1 MKESLDLINSN
12 KIYKKIFLEV
22 YSKYKKYGKITGSFT
37 LKATTTE
44 ERQILFNFDSKA
56 LTEGK
61 AKIKC
66 STVRDLFNRKLK
78 EYSFEELLV
87 KVVGKEL
94 KTNKEVK
101 DEEKEQ
107 EEKFYDDILK
117 DSDDG
122 VGKQWFIEILDKKKY
137 GYNIIVRKYKSEI
150 RNLKELKRKII
161 LIINSLNKLP
171 YLNNEY
177 ENIAVFSAV
186 NTKDSH
192 FFDSDKFTG
201 RLFIKAISFILNKD
215 DPKDINEINE
225 LYYEVGILKD
235 EISNHTTIYGLN
247 AFNMDS
253 SEVKAVNSFN
263 LWKEPLQISISNLLK
278 IDYLEAIN
286 NTVFIFENPAVFHK
300 ILKVNG
306 DNISLIC
313 TSGQLNLSSYILFNK
328 IRNLKNIYYAGD
340 FDPEGLMIAYKI
352 KKRYKN
358 KVKFLN
364 YTRESYINT
373 MSNNI
378 IEEKSMSQLNKIN
391 CSELDEVINELRINK
406 RAAYQELLIDEYLDS
421 IKKVI
426 NYDFSKHDTTKRTSQ
441 DMVLCQYFGHK
452 KSNFFMLHF

>member
-137 GYNIIVRKYKSEI
+137 GYNIIVSKYKSEI

-201 RLFIKAISFILNKD
+201 RLFIKAIAFILNKD

-313 TSGQLNLSSYILFNK
+313 TSGQLNLSSYILLNK

-352 KKRYKN
+352 KKRYKD

-406 RAAYQELLIDEYLDS
+406 RAAYQELLIDEYLDL

-441 DMVLCQYFGHK
+441 G
-452 KSNFFMLHF
+452 NR

>member
-37 LKATTTE
+37 LKAANTE
-44 ERQILFNFDSKA
+44 ERRILSNFDSKV

-61 AKIKC
+61 AKIK
-66 STVRDLFNRKLK
+66 SITVKELFNRKLK
-78 EYSFEELLV
+78 DFSFEELLV

-94 KTNKEVK
+94 KTNKEIK
-101 DEEKEQ
+101 YEEKEQ
-107 EEKFYDDILK
+107 EEKFYEDILK
-117 DSDDG
+117 ACDNG
-122 VGKQWFIEILDKKKY
+122 IGRQWFTELLDKKKY
-137 GYNIIVRKYKSEI
+137 GYNIIARKYKSE
-150 RNLKELKRKII
+150 KEINKLEELNKII
-161 LIINSLNKLP
+161 ILTINSLNKLP

-192 FFDSDKFTG
+192 FFDIDKFTG

-247 AFNMDS
+247 AFNRDN

-263 LWKEPLQISISNLLK
+263 IWKEPLQISISNLLK

-286 NTVFIFENPAVFHK
+286 NVVFIFENPAVFNK
-300 ILKVNG
+300 ILKGNG

-313 TSGQLNLSSYILFNK
+313 TSGQLNLSSYIVLNK

-340 FDPEGLMIAYKI
+340 FDPEGLMIAYKL
-352 KKRYKN
+352 KKKYKD

-364 YTRESYINT
+364 YTKESYINT

-391 CSELDEVINELRINK
+391 CIELYEVIRELRINK
-406 RAAYQELLIDEYLDS
+406 RAAYQELLIDEYLDL
-421 IKKVI
+421 IKKI
-426 NYDFSKHDTTKRTSQ
+426 NRGI
-441 DMVLCQYFGHK
+441 L
-452 KSNFFMLHF
+452 

>member
-1 MKESLDLINSN
+1 MKESLNLINSN
-12 KIYKKIFLEV
+12 NIYKKIFLEV

-37 LKATTTE
+37 LKAANNE
-44 ERQILFNFDSKA
+44 ERRILSNFDSKV

-66 STVRDLFNRKLK
+66 STVRELFNRKLK

-94 KTNKEVK
+94 KTNKEIK
-101 DEEKEQ
+101 DEEKNQ

-117 DSDDG
+117 ACDNG
-122 VGKQWFIEILDKKKY
+122 IGRQWFLEVLDKKKY
-137 GYNIIVRKYKSEI
+137 GYNIIIRKYKSDKEI
-150 RNLKELKRKII
+150 NKLEELNKRII
-161 LIINSLNKLP
+161 LTINSLNKLP
-171 YLNNEY
+171 YLNNGY
-177 ENIAVFSAV
+177 ENIALFSAV
-186 NTKDSH
+186 NTRDSH
-192 FFDSDKFTG
+192 FFDNDKFTG

-313 TSGQLNLSSYILFNK
+313 TSGQLNLSSYILLNK

-352 KKRYKN
+352 KKRYKD

-406 RAAYQELLIDEYLDS
+406 RAAYQELLIDEYLDL

-441 DMVLCQYFGHK
+441 G
-452 KSNFFMLHF
+452 NR

>member
-1 MKESLDLINSN
+1 MKESLNLINSN

-37 LKATTTE
+37 LKAATTE

-117 DSDDG
+117 ASDDG

-278 IDYLEAIN
+278 IDYFEAIN

-313 TSGQLNLSSYILFNK
+313 TSGQLNLSSYILLNK

-352 KKRYKN
+352 KKRYKD

-406 RAAYQELLIDEYLDS
+406 RAAYQELLIDEYLDL

-426 NYDFSKHDTTKRTSQ
+426 NYDFSKHDTTKRTS
-441 DMVLCQYFGHK
+441 
-452 KSNFFMLHF
+452 

>member
-12 KIYKKIFLEV
+12 NIYKKIFSEV
-22 YSKYKKYGKITGSFT
+22 YSKYKKYGKITGSFN
-37 LKATTTE
+37 LKAANNE
-44 ERQILFNFDSKA
+44 ERRILSNFDSKV

-66 STVRDLFNRKLK
+66 STVRELFNRKLK

-94 KTNKEVK
+94 KTNKEIK
-101 DEEKEQ
+101 DEEKNQ

-117 DSDDG
+117 ACDNG
-122 VGKQWFIEILDKKKY
+122 IGRQWFLEVLYKKKY
-137 GYNIIVRKYKSEI
+137 GYNIIIRKYKSE
-150 RNLKELKRKII
+150 KEINKLEELNKRII
-161 LIINSLNKLP
+161 LTINSLNKLP

-192 FFDSDKFTG
+192 FFDIDKFTG

-247 AFNMDS
+247 AFNRDN
-253 SEVKAVNSFN
+253 SEVEAVNNFN
-263 LWKEPLQISISNLLK
+263 IWNEPLQISISNLLK
-278 IDYLEAIN
+278 IDYLESIN

-300 ILKVNG
+300 ILKANG

-313 TSGQLNLSSYILFNK
+313 TSGQLNLSSYIVLNK

-352 KKRYKN
+352 KKRYKD

-364 YTRESYINT
+364 YTKESYLNT
-373 MSNNI
+373 MSNNF

-391 CSELDEVINELRINK
+391 CIELEEVINELRINK
-406 RAAYQELLIDEYLDS
+406 RAAYQELLIDEYLDL
-421 IKKVI
+421 IKK
-426 NYDFSKHDTTKRTSQ
+426 Y
-441 DMVLCQYFGHK
+441 
-452 KSNFFMLHF
+452 

>member
-12 KIYKKIFLEV
+12 NIYKKIFSEV
-22 YSKYKKYGKITGSFT
+22 YSKYKKYGKITGSFN
-37 LKATTTE
+37 LKAANNE
-44 ERQILFNFDSKA
+44 ERRILSNFDSKV

-66 STVRDLFNRKLK
+66 STVRELFNRKLK

-94 KTNKEVK
+94 KTNKEIK
-101 DEEKEQ
+101 DEEKNQ

-117 DSDDG
+117 ACDNG
-122 VGKQWFIEILDKKKY
+122 IGRQWFLEVLYKKKY
-137 GYNIIVRKYKSEI
+137 GYNIIIRKYKSE
-150 RNLKELKRKII
+150 KEINKLEELNKRII
-161 LIINSLNKLP
+161 LTINSLNKLP

-192 FFDSDKFTG
+192 FFDIDKFTG

-247 AFNMDS
+247 AFNRDN
-253 SEVKAVNSFN
+253 SEVEAVNNFN
-263 LWKEPLQISISNLLK
+263 IWNEPLQISISNLLK
-278 IDYLEAIN
+278 IDYLESIN

-300 ILKVNG
+300 ILKANS

-313 TSGQLNLSSYILFNK
+313 TSGQLNLSSYIVLNK

-352 KKRYKN
+352 KKRYKD

-364 YTRESYINT
+364 YTKESYLNT
-373 MSNNI
+373 MSNNF

-391 CSELDEVINELRINK
+391 CIELDEVINELRINK
-406 RAAYQELLIDEYLDS
+406 RAAYQELLIDEYLDL
-421 IKKVI
+421 IKK
-426 NYDFSKHDTTKRTSQ
+426 Y
-441 DMVLCQYFGHK
+441 
-452 KSNFFMLHF
+452 

>member
-37 LKATTTE
+37 LKAATTE
-44 ERQILFNFDSKA
+44 ERQILFNFDSKV

-117 DSDDG
+117 ASDDG

-161 LIINSLNKLP
+161 LTINSLNKLP

-247 AFNMDS
+247 AFNRDN

-313 TSGQLNLSSYILFNK
+313 TSGQLNLSSYILLNK

-352 KKRYKN
+352 KKRYKD

-406 RAAYQELLIDEYLDS
+406 RAAYQELLIDEYLDL

-441 DMVLCQYFGHK
+441 G
-452 KSNFFMLHF
+452 NR

>member
-37 LKATTTE
+37 LKAATTE

-117 DSDDG
+117 ASDDG
-122 VGKQWFIEILDKKKY
+122 VGKQWFIEILYKKKY

-278 IDYLEAIN
+278 IDYFEAIN

-313 TSGQLNLSSYILFNK
+313 SSGQLNLSSYILLNK

-352 KKRYKN
+352 KKRYKD

-406 RAAYQELLIDEYLDS
+406 RAAYQELLIDEYLDL

-441 DMVLCQYFGHK
+441 G
-452 KSNFFMLHF
+452 NR

>member
-37 LKATTTE
+37 LKAATTE
-44 ERQILFNFDSKA
+44 ERQILFNFDSKV

-107 EEKFYDDILK
+107 EEKFYNDILK
-117 DSDDG
+117 ASDDG

-192 FFDSDKFTG
+192 FFDNDKFTG

-215 DPKDINEINE
+215 EPKDINEINE

-278 IDYLEAIN
+278 IDYFEAIN

-313 TSGQLNLSSYILFNK
+313 TSGQLNLSSYILLNK

-352 KKRYKN
+352 KKRYKD

-406 RAAYQELLIDEYLDS
+406 RAAYQELLIDEYLDL

-426 NYDFSKHDTTKRTSQ
+426 NYDFSKHDTTKITSQ
-441 DMVLCQYFGHK
+441 G
-452 KSNFFMLHF
+452 NR

>member
-22 YSKYKKYGKITGSFT
+22 YSKYKKYGKITGRFT

-117 DSDDG
+117 ASDDG

-313 TSGQLNLSSYILFNK
+313 TSGQLNLSSYILLNK

-352 KKRYKN
+352 KKRYKD

-406 RAAYQELLIDEYLDS
+406 RAAYQELLIDEYLDL

-441 DMVLCQYFGHK
+441 G
-452 KSNFFMLHF
+452 NR

>member
-37 LKATTTE
+37 LKAATTE

-117 DSDDG
+117 ASDDG

-137 GYNIIVRKYKSEI
+137 GYNIIGRKYKSEI

-278 IDYLEAIN
+278 IDYFEAIN

-313 TSGQLNLSSYILFNK
+313 TSGQLNLSSYILLNK

-352 KKRYKN
+352 KKRYKD

-406 RAAYQELLIDEYLDS
+406 RAAYQELLIDEYLDL

-441 DMVLCQYFGHK
+441 G
-452 KSNFFMLHF
+452 NR

>member
-37 LKATTTE
+37 LKAANNE
-44 ERQILFNFDSKA
+44 ERRILSNFDSKV

-66 STVRDLFNRKLK
+66 STVRELFNRKLK

-94 KTNKEVK
+94 KTNKEIK
-101 DEEKEQ
+101 DEEKNQ

-117 DSDDG
+117 ACDNG
-122 VGKQWFIEILDKKKY
+122 IGRQWFLEVLDKKKY
-137 GYNIIVRKYKSEI
+137 GYNIIIRKYKSEREI
-150 RNLKELKRKII
+150 NKLEELSKRII
-161 LIINSLNKLP
+161 LTINSLNKLP
-171 YLNNEY
+171 YLNNGY

-192 FFDSDKFTG
+192 FFDIDKFTG

-215 DPKDINEINE
+215 DPKDINETNE

-247 AFNMDS
+247 ALNRDN
-253 SEVKAVNSFN
+253 SEVKAFN
-263 LWKEPLQISISNLLK
+263 NFNIWKEPLQISMSNLLK

-286 NTVFIFENPAVFHK
+286 NIVFVFENPAVFHK
-300 ILKVNG
+300 ILKITNY
-306 DNISLIC
+306 NISLIC
-313 TSGQLNLSSYILFNK
+313 TSGQLNLSSYMIFDK
-328 IRNLKNIYYAGD
+328 IKNLKNIYYAGD
-340 FDPEGLMIAYKI
+340 FDPEGLTIAYKL
-352 KKRYKN
+352 KKRYKD

-364 YTRESYINT
+364 YTREIYISA

-378 IEEKSMSQLNKIN
+378 INERSMVQLNKIH
-391 CSELDEVINELRINK
+391 CIELDEVIKELKINK
-406 RAAYQELLIDEYLDS
+406 RAAYQELLIDEYLKS
-421 IKKVI
+421 IRLICESKKV
-426 NYDFSKHDTTKRTSQ
+426 
-441 DMVLCQYFGHK
+441 
-452 KSNFFMLHF
+452 

>member
-37 LKATTTE
+37 LNAATTE

-117 DSDDG
+117 ASDDG

-278 IDYLEAIN
+278 IDYFEAIN

-313 TSGQLNLSSYILFNK
+313 TSGQLNLSSYILLNK

-352 KKRYKN
+352 KKRYKD

-406 RAAYQELLIDEYLDS
+406 RAAYQELLIDEYLDL
-421 IKKVI
+421 IKK
-426 NYDFSKHDTTKRTSQ
+426 
-441 DMVLCQYFGHK
+441 
-452 KSNFFMLHF
+452 

>member
-1 MKESLDLINSN
+1 MKESLNLINSN
-12 KIYKKIFLEV
+12 NIYKKIFLEV

-37 LKATTTE
+37 LKAANNE
-44 ERQILFNFDSKA
+44 ERRILSNFDSKV

-66 STVRDLFNRKLK
+66 STVRELFNRKLK

-94 KTNKEVK
+94 KTNKEIK
-101 DEEKEQ
+101 DEEKNQ

-117 DSDDG
+117 ACDNG
-122 VGKQWFIEILDKKKY
+122 IGRQWFLEVLDKKKY
-137 GYNIIVRKYKSEI
+137 GYNIIIRKYKSDKEI
-150 RNLKELKRKII
+150 NKLEELNKRII
-161 LIINSLNKLP
+161 LTINSLNKLP
-171 YLNNEY
+171 YLNNGY
-177 ENIAVFSAV
+177 ENIALFSAV
-186 NTKDSH
+186 NTRDSH
-192 FFDSDKFTG
+192 FFDNDKFTG

-247 AFNMDS
+247 AFNRDN
-253 SEVKAVNSFN
+253 SEVKAVNNFN
-263 LWKEPLQISISNLLK
+263 IWREPLQISISNLLK
-278 IDYLEAIN
+278 IDYLESIN

-313 TSGQLNLSSYILFNK
+313 TSGQLNLSSYIVLNK

-364 YTRESYINT
+364 YTKESYINT

-406 RAAYQELLIDEYLDS
+406 RAAYQELLIDEYLDL
-421 IKKVI
+421 IKKLSSEI
-426 NYDFSKHDTTKRTSQ
+426 
-441 DMVLCQYFGHK
+441 L
-452 KSNFFMLHF
+452 

>member
-37 LKATTTE
+37 LKAATTE

-117 DSDDG
+117 ASDDG

-247 AFNMDS
+247 AFNRDN

-313 TSGQLNLSSYILFNK
+313 TSGQLNLSSYILLNK

-352 KKRYKN
+352 KKRYKD

-406 RAAYQELLIDEYLDS
+406 RAAYQELLIDEYLDL

-441 DMVLCQYFGHK
+441 G
-452 KSNFFMLHF
+452 NR

>member
-37 LKATTTE
+37 LKAATTE

-117 DSDDG
+117 ASDDG

-278 IDYLEAIN
+278 IDYFEAIN

-313 TSGQLNLSSYILFNK
+313 TSGQLNLSSYILLNK
-328 IRNLKNIYYAGD
+328 IRNLKNTYYAGD

-352 KKRYKN
+352 KKRYKD

-406 RAAYQELLIDEYLDS
+406 RAAYQELLIDEYLDL
-421 IKKVI
+421 IKK
-426 NYDFSKHDTTKRTSQ
+426 
-441 DMVLCQYFGHK
+441 
-452 KSNFFMLHF
+452 

>member
-37 LKATTTE
+37 LKATNTE

-313 TSGQLNLSSYILFNK
+313 TSGQLNLSSYILLNK

-352 KKRYKN
+352 KKRYKD

-378 IEEKSMSQLNKIN
+378 IEEKSISQLNKIN

-406 RAAYQELLIDEYLDS
+406 RAAYQELLIDEYLDL
-421 IKKVI
+421 IKKVMTLANMI
-426 NYDFSKHDTTKRTSQ
+426 LQREQAKVIGK
-441 DMVLCQYFGHK
+441 
-452 KSNFFMLHF
+452 

>member
-37 LKATTTE
+37 LKAATTE
-44 ERQILFNFDSKA
+44 ERQILFNFDSKV

-78 EYSFEELLV
+78 EYSFEDLLV

-117 DSDDG
+117 ASDDG

-192 FFDSDKFTG
+192 FFDNDKFTG

-215 DPKDINEINE
+215 EPKDINEINE

-247 AFNMDS
+247 AFNRDN
-253 SEVKAVNSFN
+253 SEVKAINSFN
-263 LWKEPLQISISNLLK
+263 IWKEPLQISISNLLK

-300 ILKVNG
+300 ILKMSD

-313 TSGQLNLSSYILFNK
+313 TSGQLNLSSYILLNK

-352 KKRYKN
+352 KKRYKD

-406 RAAYQELLIDEYLDS
+406 RAAYQELLIDEYLDL

-426 NYDFSKHDTTKRTSQ
+426 NYDFSKHDTTKITSQ
-441 DMVLCQYFGHK
+441 G
-452 KSNFFMLHF
+452 NR

>member
-37 LKATTTE
+37 LKAANNE
-44 ERQILFNFDSKA
+44 ERRILSNFDSKV

-66 STVRDLFNRKLK
+66 STVRELFNRKLK

-94 KTNKEVK
+94 KTNKEIK
-101 DEEKEQ
+101 DEEKNQ

-117 DSDDG
+117 ACDNG
-122 VGKQWFIEILDKKKY
+122 IGRQWFLEVLDKKKY
-137 GYNIIVRKYKSEI
+137 GYNIIIRKYKSDKEI
-150 RNLKELKRKII
+150 NKLEELNKRII
-161 LIINSLNKLP
+161 LTINSLNKLP
-171 YLNNEY
+171 YLNNGY
-177 ENIAVFSAV
+177 ENIALFSAV
-186 NTKDSH
+186 NTRDSH
-192 FFDSDKFTG
+192 FFDNDKFTG

-225 LYYEVGILKD
+225 LYYEVGMLKD

-247 AFNMDS
+247 AFNRDN
-253 SEVKAVNSFN
+253 SEVKAVNNFN
-263 LWKEPLQISISNLLK
+263 IWKEPLQISISNLLK

-313 TSGQLNLSSYILFNK
+313 TSGQLNLSSYIVLNK

-340 FDPEGLMIAYKI
+340 FDPEGLMIAYKL
-352 KKRYKN
+352 KQRYKN

-364 YTRESYINT
+364 YTKESYINT

-391 CSELDEVINELRINK
+391 CIELDEVIRELRINK
-406 RAAYQELLIDEYLDS
+406 RAAYQELLIDEYLDL
-421 IKKVI
+421 IKKI
-426 NYDFSKHDTTKRTSQ
+426 NRGI
-441 DMVLCQYFGHK
+441 L
-452 KSNFFMLHF
+452 

>member
-12 KIYKKIFLEV
+12 NIYKKIFSEV
-22 YSKYKKYGKITGSFT
+22 YSKYKKYGKITGSFN
-37 LKATTTE
+37 LKAANNE
-44 ERQILFNFDSKA
+44 ERRILSNFDSKV

-66 STVRDLFNRKLK
+66 STVRELFNRKLK

-94 KTNKEVK
+94 KTNKEIK
-101 DEEKEQ
+101 DEEKNQ

-117 DSDDG
+117 ACDNG
-122 VGKQWFIEILDKKKY
+122 IGRQWFLEVLYKKKY
-137 GYNIIVRKYKSEI
+137 GYNIIIRKYKSE
-150 RNLKELKRKII
+150 KEINKLEELNKRII
-161 LIINSLNKLP
+161 LTINSLNKLP

-192 FFDSDKFTG
+192 FFDIDKFTG

-247 AFNMDS
+247 AFNRDN
-253 SEVKAVNSFN
+253 SEVEAVNNFN
-263 LWKEPLQISISNLLK
+263 IWNEPLQISISNLLK
-278 IDYLEAIN
+278 IDYLESIN

-300 ILKVNG
+300 ILKANV

-313 TSGQLNLSSYILFNK
+313 TSGQLNLSSYIVLNK

-352 KKRYKN
+352 KKRYKD

-364 YTRESYINT
+364 YTKESYLNT
-373 MSNNI
+373 MSNNF

-391 CSELDEVINELRINK
+391 CIELEEVINELRINK
-406 RAAYQELLIDEYLDS
+406 RAAYQELLIDEYLDL
-421 IKKVI
+421 IKK
-426 NYDFSKHDTTKRTSQ
+426 Y
-441 DMVLCQYFGHK
+441 
-452 KSNFFMLHF
+452 

>member
-117 DSDDG
+117 ASDDG

-278 IDYLEAIN
+278 IDYFEAIN

-313 TSGQLNLSSYILFNK
+313 TSGQLNLSSYILLNK
-328 IRNLKNIYYAGD
+328 IRNLKNIYYSGD

-352 KKRYKN
+352 KKRYKD

-406 RAAYQELLIDEYLDS
+406 RAAYQELLIDEYLDL

-441 DMVLCQYFGHK
+441 G
-452 KSNFFMLHF
+452 NR

>member
-12 KIYKKIFLEV
+12 NIYKKIFSEV
-22 YSKYKKYGKITGSFT
+22 YSKYKKYGKITGSFN
-37 LKATTTE
+37 LKAANNE
-44 ERQILFNFDSKA
+44 ERRILSNFDSKV

-66 STVRDLFNRKLK
+66 STVRELFNRKLK

-94 KTNKEVK
+94 KTNKEIK
-101 DEEKEQ
+101 DEEKNQ

-117 DSDDG
+117 ACDNG
-122 VGKQWFIEILDKKKY
+122 IGRQWFLEVLYKKKY
-137 GYNIIVRKYKSEI
+137 GYNIIIRKYKSE
-150 RNLKELKRKII
+150 KEINKLEELNKRII
-161 LIINSLNKLP
+161 LTINSLNKLP

-192 FFDSDKFTG
+192 FFDNDKFTG

-215 DPKDINEINE
+215 EPKDINEINE

-247 AFNMDS
+247 AFNRDN
-253 SEVKAVNSFN
+253 SEVEAVNNFN
-263 LWKEPLQISISNLLK
+263 IWKEQLQISISNLLK
-278 IDYLEAIN
+278 IDYLESIN

-300 ILKVNG
+300 ILKANV

-313 TSGQLNLSSYILFNK
+313 TSGQLNLSSYIVLNK

-352 KKRYKN
+352 KKRYKE

-406 RAAYQELLIDEYLDS
+406 RAAYQELLIDEYLDL
-421 IKKVI
+421 IKK
-426 NYDFSKHDTTKRTSQ
+426 Y
-441 DMVLCQYFGHK
+441 
-452 KSNFFMLHF
+452 

>member
-37 LKATTTE
+37 LKAATTE

-87 KVVGKEL
+87 KLVGKEL

-117 DSDDG
+117 ASDDG

-278 IDYLEAIN
+278 IDYFEAIN

-313 TSGQLNLSSYILFNK
+313 TSGQLNLSSYILLNK

-352 KKRYKN
+352 KKRYKD

-406 RAAYQELLIDEYLDS
+406 RAAYQELLIDEYLDL

-441 DMVLCQYFGHK
+441 G
-452 KSNFFMLHF
+452 NR

>member
-12 KIYKKIFLEV
+12 NIYKKIFSEV
-22 YSKYKKYGKITGSFT
+22 YSKYKKYGKITGSFN
-37 LKATTTE
+37 LKAANNE
-44 ERQILFNFDSKA
+44 ERRILSNFDSKV

-66 STVRDLFNRKLK
+66 STVRELFNRKLK

-94 KTNKEVK
+94 KTNKEIK
-101 DEEKEQ
+101 DEEKNQ

-117 DSDDG
+117 ACDNG
-122 VGKQWFIEILDKKKY
+122 IGRQWFLEVLYKKKY
-137 GYNIIVRKYKSEI
+137 GYNIIIRKYKSE
-150 RNLKELKRKII
+150 KEINKLEELNKRII
-161 LIINSLNKLP
+161 LTINSLNKLP

-192 FFDSDKFTG
+192 FFDIDKFTG

-215 DPKDINEINE
+215 EPKDINEINE

-247 AFNMDS
+247 AFNRDN
-253 SEVKAVNSFN
+253 SEVKAINSFN
-263 LWKEPLQISISNLLK
+263 IWKEPLQISISNLLK
-278 IDYLEAIN
+278 IDYLESIN

-300 ILKVNG
+300 ILKMSD

-313 TSGQLNLSSYILFNK
+313 TSGQLNLSSYIVLNK
-328 IRNLKNIYYAGD
+328 IRNLKSIYYAGD
-340 FDPEGLMIAYKI
+340 FDPEGLMIAYKL
-352 KKRYKN
+352 KKRYKE

-364 YTRESYINT
+364 YTRESYINN

-406 RAAYQELLIDEYLDS
+406 RAAYQELLIDEYLDL
-421 IKKVI
+421 IKK
-426 NYDFSKHDTTKRTSQ
+426 Y
-441 DMVLCQYFGHK
+441 
-452 KSNFFMLHF
+452 

>member
-22 YSKYKKYGKITGSFT
+22 YNKYKKYGKITGSFT
-37 LKATTTE
+37 LKAATTE
-44 ERQILFNFDSKA
+44 ERQILFNFDSKV
-56 LTEGK
+56 LIEGK

-66 STVRDLFNRKLK
+66 STVKELFNRKLK
-78 EYSFEELLV
+78 DYSFEELLV

-94 KTNKEVK
+94 KTNKEIK

-107 EEKFYDDILK
+107 EEKFYDDIFK
-117 DSDDG
+117 SCDEG
-122 VGKQWFIEILDKKKY
+122 IGRQWFIEVLDKKKY
-137 GYNIIVRKYKSEI
+137 GYNIISRKYKAEKEI
-150 RNLKELKRKII
+150 DKLDSIERNYKNGINKLEELKIKII
-161 LIINSLNKLP
+161 LTINSINKLP
-171 YLNNEY
+171 YLNKEY

-186 NTKDSH
+186 NTRDSH
-192 FFDSDKFTG
+192 FFDINEFTG
-201 RLFIKAISFILNKD
+201 RLFIKAILFILNKEE
-215 DPKDINEINE
+215 PKDVNEINE

-247 AFNMDS
+247 AFNRDN
-253 SEVKAVNSFN
+253 SEVKAVNNFN
-263 LWKEPLQISISNLLK
+263 IWREPLQISISNLLK
-278 IDYLEAIN
+278 IDYLESIN

-313 TSGQLNLSSYILFNK
+313 TSGQLNLSSYIVLNK

-364 YTRESYINT
+364 YTKESYINT

-391 CSELDEVINELRINK
+391 CIELDEVIRELRINK
-406 RAAYQELLIDEYLDS
+406 RAAYQELLIDEYLDL
-421 IKKVI
+421 IKKI
-426 NYDFSKHDTTKRTSQ
+426 NRGI
-441 DMVLCQYFGHK
+441 L
-452 KSNFFMLHF
+452 

>member
-37 LKATTTE
+37 LKAATTE
-44 ERQILFNFDSKA
+44 ERQILFNFDSKV

-117 DSDDG
+117 ASDDG

-171 YLNNEY
+171 YLNNAY

-278 IDYLEAIN
+278 IDYFEAIN

-313 TSGQLNLSSYILFNK
+313 TSGQLNLSSYILLNK

-352 KKRYKN
+352 KKRYKD

-406 RAAYQELLIDEYLDS
+406 RAAYQELFIDEYLDL

-441 DMVLCQYFGHK
+441 G
-452 KSNFFMLHF
+452 NR

>member
-37 LKATTTE
+37 LKAATTE
-44 ERQILFNFDSKA
+44 ERQILFNFDSKV

-117 DSDDG
+117 ASDDG

-278 IDYLEAIN
+278 IDYFEAIN

-313 TSGQLNLSSYILFNK
+313 TSGQLNLSSYILLNK

-352 KKRYKN
+352 KKRYKD

-406 RAAYQELLIDEYLDS
+406 RAAYQELLIDEYLDL

-426 NYDFSKHDTTKRTSQ
+426 NYDFSKHDTTKITSQ
-441 DMVLCQYFGHK
+441 G
-452 KSNFFMLHF
+452 NR

>member
-278 IDYLEAIN
+278 IDYFEAIN

-313 TSGQLNLSSYILFNK
+313 TSGQLNLSSYILLNK

-352 KKRYKN
+352 KKRYKD

-406 RAAYQELLIDEYLDS
+406 RAAYQELLIDEYLHL

-441 DMVLCQYFGHK
+441 G
-452 KSNFFMLHF
+452 NR

>member
-37 LKATTTE
+37 LKAANNK
-44 ERQILFNFDSKA
+44 ERRILSNFDSKV

-66 STVRDLFNRKLK
+66 STVRELFNRKLK

-94 KTNKEVK
+94 KTNKEIK
-101 DEEKEQ
+101 DEEKNQ

-117 DSDDG
+117 ACDNG
-122 VGKQWFIEILDKKKY
+122 IGRQWFLEVLEKKKY
-137 GYNIIVRKYKSEI
+137 GYNIIIRKYKSKKEI
-150 RNLKELKRKII
+150 NKLEELNKRII
-161 LIINSLNKLP
+161 LTINSLDKLP
-171 YLNNEY
+171 YLNNGY

-192 FFDSDKFTG
+192 FFDIDKFTG

-247 AFNMDS
+247 AFNRDN
-253 SEVKAVNSFN
+253 SEVKAVNNFN
-263 LWKEPLQISISNLLK
+263 IWKEPLQISISNLLK
-278 IDYLEAIN
+278 IDYLESIN

-313 TSGQLNLSSYILFNK
+313 TSGQLNLSSYIVLNK

-364 YTRESYINT
+364 YTKESYINT

-391 CSELDEVINELRINK
+391 CIELDEVIMELRINK

-421 IKKVI
+421 IKKLSSEI
-426 NYDFSKHDTTKRTSQ
+426 
-441 DMVLCQYFGHK
+441 L
-452 KSNFFMLHF
+452 

>member
-37 LKATTTE
+37 LKAATTE
-44 ERQILFNFDSKA
+44 ERQILFNFDSKV

-117 DSDDG
+117 ASDDG
-122 VGKQWFIEILDKKKY
+122 VGKQWVIEILDKKKY

-247 AFNMDS
+247 AFNRDN

-306 DNISLIC
+306 DNI
-313 TSGQLNLSSYILFNK
+313 
-328 IRNLKNIYYAGD
+328 
-340 FDPEGLMIAYKI
+340 
-352 KKRYKN
+352 
-358 KVKFLN
+358 
-364 YTRESYINT
+364 
-373 MSNNI
+373 
-378 IEEKSMSQLNKIN
+378 
-391 CSELDEVINELRINK
+391 
-406 RAAYQELLIDEYLDS
+406 
-421 IKKVI
+421 
-426 NYDFSKHDTTKRTSQ
+426 
-441 DMVLCQYFGHK
+441 
-452 KSNFFMLHF
+452 

>member
-37 LKATTTE
+37 LKAATTE

-278 IDYLEAIN
+278 IDYFEAIN

-313 TSGQLNLSSYILFNK
+313 TSGQLNLSSYILLNK

-352 KKRYKN
+352 KKRYKD

-406 RAAYQELLIDEYLDS
+406 RAAYQELLIDEYLDL

-441 DMVLCQYFGHK
+441 G
-452 KSNFFMLHF
+452 NR

>member
-37 LKATTTE
+37 LKAATTE
-44 ERQILFNFDSKA
+44 ERQILFNFDSKV

-107 EEKFYDDILK
+107 EEKFYNDILK
-117 DSDDG
+117 ASDDG

-215 DPKDINEINE
+215 EPKDINEINE

-278 IDYLEAIN
+278 IDYFEAIN

-313 TSGQLNLSSYILFNK
+313 TSGQLNLSSYILLNK

-352 KKRYKN
+352 KKRYKD

-406 RAAYQELLIDEYLDS
+406 RAAYQELLIDEYLDL

-441 DMVLCQYFGHK
+441 G
-452 KSNFFMLHF
+452 NR

>member
-1 MKESLDLINSN
+1 MKESLNLINSN

-37 LKATTTE
+37 LKAATTE
-44 ERQILFNFDSKA
+44 ERRILSNFDSKV

-66 STVRDLFNRKLK
+66 STVRELFNRKLK

-94 KTNKEVK
+94 KTNKEIK
-101 DEEKEQ
+101 DEEKNQ
-107 EEKFYDDILK
+107 EEKFYEDILK
-117 DSDDG
+117 ACDNG
-122 VGKQWFIEILDKKKY
+122 IGRQWFLEVLDKKKY
-137 GYNIIVRKYKSEI
+137 GYNIIIRKYKSDKEI
-150 RNLKELKRKII
+150 NKLEELNKRII
-161 LIINSLNKLP
+161 LTINSLNKLP
-171 YLNNEY
+171 YLNNGY
-177 ENIAVFSAV
+177 ENIALFSAV
-186 NTKDSH
+186 NTRDSH
-192 FFDSDKFTG
+192 FFDNDKFTG

-247 AFNMDS
+247 AFNRDN
-253 SEVKAVNSFN
+253 SEVKAVNNFN
-263 LWKEPLQISISNLLK
+263 IWREPLQISISNLLK
-278 IDYLEAIN
+278 IDYLESIN

-313 TSGQLNLSSYILFNK
+313 TSGQLNLSSYIVLNK

-364 YTRESYINT
+364 YTKESYINT

-391 CSELDEVINELRINK
+391 CIELDEVIRELRINK
-406 RAAYQELLIDEYLDS
+406 RAAYQELLIDEYLDL
-421 IKKVI
+421 IKKI
-426 NYDFSKHDTTKRTSQ
+426 NRGI
-441 DMVLCQYFGHK
+441 L
-452 KSNFFMLHF
+452 

>member
-117 DSDDG
+117 ASDDG
-122 VGKQWFIEILDKKKY
+122 VGKQWFIEILYKKKY

-278 IDYLEAIN
+278 IDYFEAIN

-313 TSGQLNLSSYILFNK
+313 TSGQLNLSSYILLNK

-352 KKRYKN
+352 KKRYKD

-406 RAAYQELLIDEYLDS
+406 RAAYQELLIDEYLDL
-421 IKKVI
+421 IKK
-426 NYDFSKHDTTKRTSQ
+426 Y
-441 DMVLCQYFGHK
+441 
-452 KSNFFMLHF
+452 

>member
-117 DSDDG
+117 ASDDG

-247 AFNMDS
+247 AFNRDN

-263 LWKEPLQISISNLLK
+263 LWREPLQISISNLLK

-300 ILKVNG
+300 ILKMTN
-306 DNISLIC
+306 DDISLIC
-313 TSGQLNLSSYILFNK
+313 TSGQLNLSSYIVLNK

-352 KKRYKN
+352 KKRYKD

-406 RAAYQELLIDEYLDS
+406 RAAYQELLIDEYLDL
-421 IKKVI
+421 I
-426 NYDFSKHDTTKRTSQ
+426 
-441 DMVLCQYFGHK
+441 
-452 KSNFFMLHF
+452 KSNKL